1 MAAEDRL
8 NSDASLPDSCTIEQA
23 NPVDVPVQMWN
34 SIGLDRLGIAAHPY
48 VEVEGHCG
56 PVSGIFSQSVT

>member
-34 SIGLDRLGIAAHPY
+34 RSASTVWVLPRIHTSR
-48 VEVEGHCG
+48 
-56 PVSGIFSQSVT
+56 